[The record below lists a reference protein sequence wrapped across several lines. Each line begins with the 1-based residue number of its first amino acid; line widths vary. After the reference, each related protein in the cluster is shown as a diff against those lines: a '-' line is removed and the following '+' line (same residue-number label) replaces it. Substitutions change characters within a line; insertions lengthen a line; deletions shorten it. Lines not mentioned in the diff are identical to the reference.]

1 MKNLLEDVEDFD
13 EESQRILRAVA
24 SSGKVIDF
32 QNQPS
37 SLKDIMIDKNSPDY
51 RSAFHDY
58 ANTPLGY
65 SYLTDNPVS
74 TFPSTGINENGEKGI
89 EYYAEVLPCKNGSEV
104 YGSYQKNPRKN
115 QALFLFYE
123 KPDTTKSNFA
133 GPFYIVKMGDYFVS
147 MFKNFPKPIP
157 SNINGKFFK
166 DIISLEDEASYLS
179 QLAYTYEKDKIDTMA
194 VHQALMREYQFL
206 TNSKQFD
213 ELIGN
218 ISSIPASAIG
228 WCADK
233 LENLKPT
240 EKNYNPEAKEY
251 TPLVPILGVPIPV
264 NMNKAA
270 QFFENLGDNPFVQGA
285 DAAFTKVWD
294 LVKQAAS
301 KAKDASIEHLPES
314 FKKLVIKISGIINMI
329 KDFLSDAKDIMTGAG
344 TEILKLSNAF
354 YCGIVSGLIG
364 LLQCLLYI
372 LEFLLQPT
380 ETFSYKQY
388 LERRDLLEKA
398 EDVLDWIYEN
408 GPKFLQGIKDLF
420 SGSGEFSLSDMEG
433 ALDKMKAYWDNVSR
447 YTVAFYVGV
456 LAFEVL
462 INVLLL
468 IFTEGAGNVVKGAT
482 YVQKMASLLKTLGKE
497 TVSVVTMGMSDLL
510 AFLSKF
516 IVRFTKACAKG
527 FKGFVKFIEELLAG
541 AKNGSKADDLV
552 EEAQDIEEVI
562 LQGRKVQS
570 IYNIL
575 ANARIGF
582 KKLGIEIVAKADGY
596 LLKWKEKPIF
606 KGDFKE
612 VNAFWNKILKPKLGA
627 GTGGHLDYLEILSRN
642 VISQK
647 HEATCVA
654 ACLKQ
659 YSKDVGM
666 TTKLS
671 EREIFDLANVKEFS
685 QKMDELEIQIVMSK
699 IFKQKEIHASSY
711 FRNINADFGVI
722 AKDISKEGSW
732 IAFVHP
738 ANGYKHAIIVDKIVD
753 NKVYIK
759 DPWPLE
765 GIGKGD
771 GVEAIVSLEKFKN
784 DWLRGGASCFKIIK

>member
-1 MKNLLEDVEDFD
+1 MKNLLAEVDLFD

-24 SSGKVIDF
+24 SSGKVLDF
-32 QNQPS
+32 QNQTS
-37 SLKDIMIDKNSPDY
+37 NLKDVMIDKNSTDY

-104 YGSYQKNPRKN
+104 YGSYQENARKN

-123 KPDTTKSNFA
+123 KPDTAKSNFA

-166 DIISLEDEASYLS
+166 DITSLKDEASYLT
-179 QLAYTYEKDKIDTMA
+179 QLAYTYEKDKIDATA
-194 VHQALMREYQFL
+194 VYQALLREYQFL
-206 TNSKQFD
+206 TNDKQLD
-213 ELIGN
+213 ELLGN
-218 ISSIPASAIG
+218 ISAIPADAIG

-240 EKNYNPEAKEY
+240 EKNYNPEAKDY
-251 TPLVPILGVPIPV
+251 TPIVPVLGVPIPV

-301 KAKDASIEHLPES
+301 KVKDVSIEHLPES
-314 FKKLVIKISGIINMI
+314 FRKLVNKISGIIGYI
-329 KDFLSDAKDIMTGAG
+329 RDFLSDVKG
-344 TEILKLSNAF
+344 THTSTVIEILKLSNAF
-354 YCGIVSGLIG
+354 YCGILNGLIN
-364 LLQCLLYI
+364 LVQCVLYI

-380 ETFSYKQY
+380 TSFSYKQY

-398 EDVLDWIYEN
+398 EDVIDWINEN
-408 GPKFLQGIKDLF
+408 VPKFLQGVKDLF
-420 SGSGEFSLSDMEG
+420 SGSGDLSLSDMEG
-433 ALDKMKAYWDNVSR
+433 VMDKMKEYFGNISR

-468 IFTEGAGNVVKGAT
+468 IFTQGAGNVVKGAT
-482 YVQKMASLLKTLGKE
+482 YVEKMASLLKTLGRE
-497 TVSVVTMGMSDLL
+497 TVSVVTMGMTDLL

-516 IVRFTKACAKG
+516 IIRFTKACAKG
-527 FKGFVKFIEELLAG
+527 FKGFVKFIEELLTG
-541 AKNGSKADDLV
+541 AKNGAKAEDLGMS
-552 EEAQDIEEVI
+552 AQEVEEVI
-562 LQGRKVQS
+562 LQGRKPK
-570 IYNIL
+570 NIFD
-575 ANARIGF
+575 IGRNVRF
-582 KKLGIEIVAKADGY
+582 GFRDLGIEIIAKADGY

-606 KGDFKE
+606 KGDHRE
-612 VNAFWNKILKPKLGA
+612 LRYFWEKILKPKIGT
-627 GTGGHLDYLEILSRN
+627 GTGGVLKYLEVLSRDM
-642 VISQK
+642 VAQEHSMS
-647 HEATCVA
+647 CVA
-654 ACLKQ
+654 ACVRQ
-659 YSKDVGM
+659 YCKDLEI
-666 TTKLS
+666 KNILS
-671 EREIFDLANVKEFS
+671 EKKIFELVSIKNLDEGL
-685 QKMDELEIQIVMSK
+685 DELELLRILEY
-699 IFKQKEIHASSY
+699 IFKDKEVVASNY
-711 FRNINADFGVI
+711 FRNVGADFSEI

-732 IAFVHP
+732 IGFIFP
-738 ANGYKHAIIVDKIVD
+738 EDGRKHAIIIDKIID
-753 NKVYIK
+753 NKVYIR
-759 DPWPLE
+759 DPWPIE
-765 GIGKGD
+765 GIGKGS
-771 GVEAIVSLEKFKN
+771 GVEAIVDLDDFAYV
-784 DWLRGGASCFKIIK
+784 WLRGGANKFKIK